1 MVSNKEC
8 CNAWLKLEKSGCGWF
23 TVAHILGVGGGGGE
37 VAHLTQN
44 NVAFQKVLFS
54 YSRNGFELSLY
65 FKNSFVSY

>member
-1 MVSNKEC
+1 MLQCMAKVGEEWM
-8 CNAWLKLEKSGCGWF
+8 WLVYRCSHFGG
-23 TVAHILGVGGGGGE
+23 GGGGGE

-65 FKNSFVSY
+65 FKNSFMSY